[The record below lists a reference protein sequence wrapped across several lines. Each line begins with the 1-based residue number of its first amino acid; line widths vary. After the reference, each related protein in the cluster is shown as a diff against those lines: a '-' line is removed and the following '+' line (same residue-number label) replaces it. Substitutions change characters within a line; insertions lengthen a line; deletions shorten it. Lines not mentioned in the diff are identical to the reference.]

1 MHELSIALSMIDAA
15 EEEAAV
21 RESRPPVAL
30 YVKIGALSGI
40 TPEALSA
47 AYDLARE
54 HTTLSDCRLVIEHTP
69 GPELLLS
76 ALEFPAL
83 EFKK

>member
-15 EEEAAV
+15 EEEAAN
-21 RESRPPVAL
+21 RASCPPIAL
-30 YVKIGALSGI
+30 YVKIGALSGVA
-40 TPEALSA
+40 PEALWA

-54 HTTLSDCRLVIEHTP
+54 HTTLSDCRLVIEHST

-83 EFKK
+83 EFKE